1 MAESTSEQGSGV
13 ADMQPSGEGIAPV
26 AGEKLPAELGMEP
39 DVKGENSSATTSMED
54 GLDRLLHRHR
64 R

>member
-1 MAESTSEQGSGV
+1 MAESTSEQGSGI
-13 ADMQPSGEGIAPV
+13 ADMLPSCEGLAPV
-26 AGEKLPAELGMEP
+26 AGEKLPEERREEG
-39 DVKGENSSATTSMED
+39 DVKREDLSATPSMEE

>member
-1 MAESTSEQGSGV
+1 MAESTSEQGTGV
-13 ADMQPSGEGIAPV
+13 ADTLSSGEGLAPV
-26 AGEKLPAELGMEP
+26 AGEKLPEERRMEGG
-39 DVKGENSSATTSMED
+39 VKGEDVSATTSMED